1 MLVFLVVLIQMLLAL
16 RFRGCLPLFHILSC
30 VPVADGLCAYL
41 LIVVDIVVGLC
52 LAALLLSYKLLASFI
67 A

>member
-16 RFRGCLPLFHILSC
+16 RFRGCLPLFHILPC
-30 VPVADGLCAYL
+30 VPVAYGLCAYL
-41 LIVVDIVVGLC
+41 LFVVDIVVGLC
-52 LAALLLSYKLLASFI
+52 LAALLLSNKLLASFI

>member
-1 MLVFLVVLIQMLLAL
+1 MLVFFVVLLQMLLAL
-16 RFRGCLPLFHILSC
+16 RFRGCLPLFHILTR

-41 LIVVDIVVGLC
+41 LLVVDVIVGSFSI
-52 LAALLLSYKLLASFI
+52 ALQVSNQLLASFV